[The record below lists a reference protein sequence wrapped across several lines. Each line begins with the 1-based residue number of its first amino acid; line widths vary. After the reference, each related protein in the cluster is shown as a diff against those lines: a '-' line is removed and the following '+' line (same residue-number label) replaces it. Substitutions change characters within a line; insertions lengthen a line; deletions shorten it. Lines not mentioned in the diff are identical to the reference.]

1 MTPHDR
7 RDPRWLWRV
16 RYRELSRS
24 TQSPPVSEF
33 HDCPSA
39 QLELPFAQ
47 MHASIDMQNLAGHLA
62 GFGEIEHGLG
72 NVLGCG
78 YGSKRRE
85 RAQELLGNAL
95 EKWRGY
101 HSWSYRV
108 HTNSL
113 LRVLHREATGDC
125 VDAAFGNHWH
135 RRGERRERMIGDG
148 GRDTHDAA
156 VQVGGGQRAKVLSR
170 IIQKRLWKKYAGIVH
185 QSIDRT
191 ESLKSCLDYMLC
203 RRRLADVAVDQS
215 QMVRFLKLFLAAD
228 MTRSSHHV
236 VATVKEQGRDAGTDS
251 LRGSGHNDGL
261 LFHSH
266 DGSSALSCDLSIA
279 GLISSKLLWSH
290 TPRLIR

>member
-1 MTPHDR
+1 
-7 RDPRWLWRV
+7 
-16 RYRELSRS
+16 
-24 TQSPPVSEF
+24 
-33 HDCPSA
+33 
-39 QLELPFAQ
+39 

-62 GFGEIEHGLG
+62 GFGKIEHGLG

-95 EKWRGY
+95 EQWRGY

-113 LRVLHREATGDC
+113 LRVLHRKATGDC

-156 VQVGGGQRAKVLSR
+156 VGLLRQHLLDDQLRDVDEAVQVGGGQRAKVLSR
-170 IIQKRLWKKYAGIVH
+170 IVQKRLWKKYAGIVH

-191 ESLKSCLDYMLC
+191 ESLKSCLDYMLS

-215 QMVRFLKLFLAAD
+215 QMVGLPQLNFAAD

-236 VATVKEQGRDAGTDS
+236 VATVKEQGRDARTDS

-266 DGSSALSCDLSIA
+266 DGSSALGCDLSIA